1 MSTFGTG
8 KKIVLITSGQPSL
21 NPRLVKEADSLAGAG
36 YDVRV
41 LYQYWNDWGTQLDKK
56 LLSSKK
62 WQAIRVG
69 GTPQANKIVYWQSRL
84 RHKAGQ
90 KLMALFGFKSPFAE
104 MAIGRCTSL
113 LVNEA
118 LKHKADLYIAHN
130 LAALPAAVIASKNNS
145 AKCGFDAED
154 FHRYEVNN
162 DDNNADVKLK
172 KLIEDKYLPQVD
184 YLTTSSPN
192 ISDAYRKLYAIS
204 LHTILNTFPSE
215 VNLKPTDAV
224 AGKLRLVWFSQ
235 TVAADRGVGDCIQA
249 LLKINLPDI
258 ELHLLGHASNV
269 IKSELLALAGNAM
282 SVTFYPPIPPDDI
295 TAFASQFDIGLAM
308 ENGVPKNRDIC
319 LTNKIFTYIQA
330 GLALIASDTIAQQQ
344 LLNDYPGI
352 GVLYKKS
359 DITSLADAISYF
371 YHHPA
376 ELKNARSIATK
387 VAGGVLNWEIE
398 SQKFLELIKNTLSG

>member
-1 MSTFGTG
+1 M
-8 KKIVLITSGQPSL
+8 ITSGQPSL

-36 YDVRV
+36 YDVWV
-41 LYQYWNDWGTQLDKK
+41 LYQYWNDWGTELDKK

-62 WQAIRVG
+62 WQSIRVG
-69 GTPQANKIVYWQSRL
+69 GTQQANKIVYWQSRL

-90 KLMALFGFKSPFAE
+90 KLLALFGFKSPFAE

-130 LAALPAAVIASKNNS
+130 LAALPATVIASKNNN

-154 FHRYEVNN
+154 FHRYEVN
-162 DDNNADVKLK
+162 DDDSNADVKLK
-172 KLIEDKYLPQVD
+172 KFIEDKYLPQVD

-192 ISDAYRKLYAIS
+192 ISDAYGKLYPIAP
-204 LHTILNTFPSE
+204 HTILNTFPSE
-215 VNLKPTDAV
+215 VNLKPTAAV
-224 AGKLRLVWFSQ
+224 AGKLRLFWFSQ

-269 IKSELLALAGNAM
+269 VKGELLVLAGNAV

-295 TAFASQFDIGLAM
+295 IAFASQFDIGLAM
-308 ENGVPKNRDIC
+308 EKGLPQNRDLC

-330 GLALIASDTIAQQQ
+330 GLALIASDTTAQQQ
-344 LLNDYPGI
+344 LLNDYAGI
-352 GVLYKKS
+352 GVIYKKN
-359 DITSLADAISYF
+359 DMASLADAISYY

-376 ELKNARSIATK
+376 ELKNTRSAATK
-387 VAGGVLNWEIE
+387 VAGDVLNWETE
-398 SQKFLELIKNTLSG
+398 SQKFLELIKNTLSC